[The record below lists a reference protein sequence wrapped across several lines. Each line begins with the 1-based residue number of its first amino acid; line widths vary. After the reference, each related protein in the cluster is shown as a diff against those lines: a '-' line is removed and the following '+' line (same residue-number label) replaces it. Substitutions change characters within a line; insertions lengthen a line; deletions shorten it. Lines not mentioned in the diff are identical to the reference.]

1 MKKRRKFLI
10 AGLVI
15 VAAIVSLVY
24 IGIKESGVYFMTV
37 TELKARG
44 AAVAG
49 QGLRASGTVIEGSIS
64 EIPKELIIKFRI
76 KDDEVENSD
85 YINVYYKGVKPDS
98 FKADVQVILEGKYDA
113 AENLFKATMLL
124 VKCPSRYEGEEVP
137 EDHNYSD
144 KKDKKIELEVKPL
157 AD

>member
-1 MKKRRKFLI
+1 MKKSRKFLI

-15 VAAIVSLVY
+15 VTAIVALVY

-37 TELKARG
+37 TELKAKG
-44 AAVAG
+44 STVAG

-64 EIPKELIIKFRI
+64 EVPKELILRFQI

-85 YINVYYKGVKPDS
+85 FINVYYKGIKPDS

-137 EDHNYSD
+137 EDHNYSG
-144 KKDKKIELEVKPL
+144 KKVDLEVKPL

>member
-1 MKKRRKFLI
+1 LKKSRKFLV
-10 AGLVI
+10 AGIVI
-15 VAAIVSLVY
+15 VSAIVALVY

-37 TELKARG
+37 TELKAAGASRG
-44 AAVAG
+44 G
-49 QGLRASGTVIEGSIS
+49 QGLRVSGTVMEGSIS
-64 EIPKELIIKFRI
+64 EVPKDLILKFRI

-113 AENLFKATMLL
+113 AANLFTATMLL

-137 EDHNYSD
+137 EGHDYSGD
-144 KKDKKIELEVKPL
+144 KTKLEVKPL